1 MARKK
6 KQALSDVVKR
16 GAETPVQLS
25 IEERLAA
32 AGRNEPDAVI
42 YIGQLVERVL
52 QGEFGAIIKALTAGR
67 ISTEL
72 SQARGSMTSSD
83 RILGRLEMAENL
95 WNDLEQFVMDKDSLN
110 KPQSYDEG
118 VQSFNYSPEG

>member
-6 KQALSDVVKR
+6 KLEKIVGKQK
-16 GAETPVQLS
+16 ETPIQLS
-25 IEERLAA
+25 IEDRLAGC
-32 AGRNEPDAVI
+32 GRNEPDHII
-42 YIGQLVERVL
+42 YVGQLVERVL

-72 SQARGSMTSSD
+72 GQSRQSVTSSD

-95 WNDLEQFVMDKDSLN
+95 WNDLEQFVLDKDKLIR
-110 KPQSYDEG
+110 PQSYDEG
-118 VQSFNYSPEG
+118 VQAFNYSPEG

>member
-6 KQALSDVVKR
+6 KIVLSDVVEKQKES
-16 GAETPVQLS
+16 AIQLS
-25 IEERLAA
+25 IEDRLAS
-32 AGRNEPDAVI
+32 AGRHDQDSIV
-42 YIGQLVERVL
+42 YLGQLVERTL

-72 SQARGSMTSSD
+72 NQARGSLTSSD

-95 WNDLEQFVMDKDSLN
+95 WNDLEQFVIDKDNLKRPTSF
-110 KPQSYDEG
+110 DEG
-118 VQSFNYSPEG
+118 VQSFNYSPE